1 MNTRPWPE
9 SMLEV
14 LQVRKLAIFRE
25 GEVVTQE
32 TYPTPLELSGLIWSK
47 LMSPPDYGLWL
58 CLAELEPGARM
69 TWPADHGDEA
79 IYLQSGFLAASDHA
93 CPPRGAVIVE
103 AGVPATVVAVERS
116 LIAHWG
122 SWDAQRRPEDNGT
135 AKAGGRVHLVGPGGT
150 FTSGDPEQVEVRG
163 FADGS
168 CDTCN
173 IALFEVTRNRA
184 RTGRPHSH
192 GADEIILV
200 TSGSIRLGSVELHS
214 GTSLCIPGGT
224 RYAEG
229 SGPEGA
235 VFLNYRR
242 QATDRTDF
250 APGSAPVTAAETL
263 GRGPETRRTNDVVH
277 LDSASLGR

>member
-1 MNTRPWPE
+1 
-9 SMLEV
+9 MLEV
-14 LQVRKLAIFRE
+14 LHVRKLAILRE
-25 GEVVTQE
+25 SEVVARE
-32 TYPTPLELSGLIWSK
+32 TYPTPLEVSGLTWSK
-47 LMSPPDYGLWL
+47 LMSPPDYALWL

-79 IYLQSGFLAASDHA
+79 IYLQSGSLAVSGHA
-93 CPPRGAVIVE
+93 CLPRGAVIVE
-103 AGVPATVVAVERS
+103 ADVPATVVAGERS

-122 SWDAQRRPEDNGT
+122 SWDTRRRPDDNAT
-135 AKAGGRVHLVGPGGT
+135 AKAGGRVHLVGLDGT
-150 FTSGDPEQVEVRG
+150 FASGDPDQVEVRG

-168 CDTCN
+168 CETCK

-184 RTGRPHSH
+184 RSGRPHSH

-200 TSGSIRLGSVELHS
+200 TSGSIRLGSVELRA
-214 GTSLCIPGGT
+214 GASLCIPGGT

-250 APGSAPVTAAETL
+250 APGSAPVTTAETL
-263 GRGPETRRTNDVVH
+263 GRGPETRRTDDVVH
-277 LDSASLGR
+277 LDGAGLGV